1 MVARPQAAQKN
12 FFFVLLRSVRRAA
25 GARER
30 AVRAATAGS
39 RRETEPWSPGGTTIK
54 MTVGT
59 PARNPS
65 SAVQT
70 GVSRSGNPKFF
81 GSFLQFFG
89 ALANIE
95 LFKLNCDESKTAKY
109 RKNRRFRVPRAGSE
123 RGFIFFFVREPSIGV
138 FPVWSLR
145 SPPGHLPEH
154 FGRRSNSRS
163 HPSCFVVHDW
173 SVSEVVGRGFVSSH
187 FVSTVSTRTKK
198 HH

>member
-1 MVARPQAAQKN
+1 MSRAEGVESWSRGRRPRKKI

-59 PARNPS
+59 PARNPPS
-65 SAVQT
+65 EPSI

-81 GSFLQFFG
+81 SSFLQFFG

-109 RKNRRFRVPRAGSE
+109 RKNRRFGVFRGGAE
-123 RGFIFFFVREPSIGV
+123 RRFHIFFVENSKSGFSLSGV
-138 FPVWSLR
+138 S
-145 SPPGHLPEH
+145 
-154 FGRRSNSRS
+154 GRRL
-163 HPSCFVVHDW
+163 W
-173 SVSEVVGRGFVSSH
+173 SPARALWSPEQLVRILRAS
-187 FVSTVSTRTKK
+187 
-198 HH
+198 